1 MKKKMNNK
9 GFSLVELI
17 IVIAI
22 MVILVAVLAPQY
34 LRYVEKSRVA
44 TDTQTTV
51 ELINV
56 MQVLAADPEV
66 SLTVDT
72 AGTKYT
78 ATGATDGKVTLSTD
92 LQTVLKDNG
101 MMDEDAM
108 KNIKYQS
115 SAYKSAG
122 VKIALKYN
130 NSAKIWTIETNGVDS
145 SGSLKAAPAGGGA
158 GS

>member
-1 MKKKMNNK
+1 MKKKMDNK

-44 TDTQTTV
+44 SDTQTTV

-56 MQVLAADPEV
+56 MQVLAADPDV
-66 SLTVDT
+66 SLTV
-72 AGTKYT
+72 GTEYS
-78 ATGATDGKVTLSTD
+78 ATGATDGTVTLSTA
-92 LQTVLKDNG
+92 LQTELKNNS
-101 MMDEDAM
+101 MMDDGAM
-108 KNIKYQS
+108 NNIKYQS
-115 SAYKSAG
+115 SAYKAGG
-122 VKIALKYN
+122 VKIELKYD
-130 NSAKIWTIETNGVDS
+130 STAKIWKIVTAGVDS
-145 SGSLKAAPAGGGA
+145 SGSLKTSSNPPS